1 MGKRVY
7 LGLGS
12 NLGNKERIVRKAIDK
27 VGERVGAVVAVSSFY
42 KTAPWGYQSVHTF
55 CNAAISVDTDLSPE
69 EVLFT
74 VQEIE
79 RELGSK
85 KHRERDGS
93 YVDRLIDIDLLD
105 YDGLVLDTH
114 SLVLPHPYMHKR
126 TFVMTPL
133 AEIAPQWVHPVLGKT
148 ATELLEGRPALSN
161 HLCFRGNCGLSSS
174 NNVSLLFR
182 RETNELFVYLGI
194 GVGRT
199 PR

>member
-55 CNAAISVDTDLSPE
+55 CNAAIAVDTDLSPE

-105 YDGLVLDTH
+105 YDGLVLDTR

-148 ATELLEGRPALSN
+148 VTELLKGLQNEKGFSPQSFIYMIRSGKGLQHRVTLRLSV
-161 HLCFRGNCGLSSS
+161 HLYSMYIVFRQNCK
-174 NNVSLLFR
+174 
-182 RETNELFVYLGI
+182 
-194 GVGRT
+194 
-199 PR
+199 

>member
-12 NLGNKERIVRKAIDK
+12 NLGNKERIVRKTIDK
-27 VGERVGAVVAVSSFY
+27 IGERVGAVVAVSSFY

-55 CNAAISVDTDLSPE
+55 CNAAIAVDTDLSPE

-85 KHRERDGS
+85 KHREGDGS

-105 YDGLVLDTH
+105 YDGLVLD
-114 SLVLPHPYMHKR
+114 HPYMHKR

-148 ATELLEGRPALSN
+148 ATELLK
-161 HLCFRGNCGLSSS
+161 GLQ
-174 NNVSLLFR
+174 
-182 RETNELFVYLGI
+182 NEK
-194 GVGRT
+194 
-199 PR
+199 

>member
-27 VGERVGAVVAVSSFY
+27 IGERVGAVVAVSSFY

-55 CNAAISVDTDLSPE
+55 CNAAIAVDTDLSPE

-85 KHRERDGS
+85 KHREGDGS
-93 YVDRLIDIDLLD
+93 YVDRLIDI
-105 YDGLVLDTH
+105 DTH

-148 ATELLEGRPALSN
+148 ATELLEGLR
-161 HLCFRGNCGLSSS
+161 
-174 NNVSLLFR
+174 
-182 RETNELFVYLGI
+182 NEK
-194 GVGRT
+194 
-199 PR
+199 